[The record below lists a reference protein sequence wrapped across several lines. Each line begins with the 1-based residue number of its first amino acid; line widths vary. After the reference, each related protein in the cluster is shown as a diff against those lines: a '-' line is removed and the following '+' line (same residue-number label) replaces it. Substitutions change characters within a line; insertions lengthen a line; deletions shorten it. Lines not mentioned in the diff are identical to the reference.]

1 MIFFQDTYADW
12 LKKNVILMQIFHTCR
27 LSERAV
33 FGQAVKKHKI
43 AAGSAG
49 KSYFKD
55 KSSDV
60 REDSQS
66 NQLQQTDSRHLI
78 VNLICLKMSCSSISE
93 QPIRGLGQQTALFL
107 LLSASRFYYSI
118 AQMGPSGLVT
128 QRARHQRG
136 V

>member
-1 MIFFQDTYADW
+1 
-12 LKKNVILMQIFHTCR
+12 MQIFHTCW

-107 LLSASRFYYSI
+107 LLSVSRFYYST

>member
-1 MIFFQDTYADW
+1 
-12 LKKNVILMQIFHTCR
+12 MQIFHTCL
-27 LSERAV
+27 LSKRAV
-33 FGQAVKKHKI
+33 FGQAVKKHRI

-66 NQLQQTDSRHLI
+66 NQLQQTDSRHVI
-78 VNLICLKMSCSSISE
+78 ENLICSKPRCSPISQE
-93 QPIRGLGQQTALFL
+93 PIRGLGQQAALFL
-107 LLSASRFYYSI
+107 LLSAPRFYCST
-118 AQMGPSGLVT
+118 AKMGPSGLVS
-128 QRARHQRG
+128 QRAKHQRG